1 MFVSKIDFYCS
12 IKYIMPKRKKKP
24 LMCLWWILL
33 IDFLLVIFFF
43 KYLCTYSRILIFV
56 TKIVYYYLLK
66 ISCLKE
72 KTSNKS
78 KAKKGFGAGVVKEP
92 LGLA

>member
-1 MFVSKIDFYCS
+1 MLVKLIFIVLLNISCLKG
-12 IKYIMPKRKKKP
+12 KKKP